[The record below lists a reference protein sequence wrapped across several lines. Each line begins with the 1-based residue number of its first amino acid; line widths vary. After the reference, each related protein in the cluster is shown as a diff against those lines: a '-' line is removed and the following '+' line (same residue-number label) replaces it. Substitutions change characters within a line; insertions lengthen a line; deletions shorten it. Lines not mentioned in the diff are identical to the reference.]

1 MTSKDKFNQ
10 NYGGLNFIPII
21 FDFFKTVTIIRF
33 CKIKEKQGK
42 ISKQV
47 FADVSIFNV
56 YYKNLICI

>member
-1 MTSKDKFNQ
+1 MRSKDKFNRVF
-10 NYGGLNFIPII
+10 LKFIPII
-21 FDFFKTVTIIRF
+21 FDFFKTVTVIRF

-42 ISKQV
+42 IRKQV

>member
-1 MTSKDKFNQ
+1 MRSKDKFNRVF
-10 NYGGLNFIPII
+10 LKFIPII
-21 FDFFKTVTIIRF
+21 FDIFKTVTVIRF

-42 ISKQV
+42 IRKQV

>member
-1 MTSKDKFNQ
+1 MRSKDKFNRVF
-10 NYGGLNFIPII
+10 LKFIPII
-21 FDFFKTVTIIRF
+21 FDFFKTVTVIRF